1 MTVRIESFVQDTG
14 IYGKVTHER
23 AYKTHR
29 GSPFVVFKGSDGKW
43 QIGQERSGLSVT
55 AMIPRRVQRSK
66 ANLLFVVE
74 DMEKALPEACA
85 MIGLLDSKDWPD
97 EIKPYG
103 QQLIEWCGRL

>member
-1 MTVRIESFVQDTG
+1 MTVRIWSFVQDTG
-14 IYGKVTHER
+14 IYGKVTHGR

-29 GSPFVVFKGSDGKW
+29 DSPFVVFKDSAGKW
-43 QIGQERSGLSVT
+43 QIGQERSGLSIM
-55 AMIPRRVQRSK
+55 AMIPKWVQRSK

-85 MIGLLDSKDWPD
+85 LIGLLDSKDWPD

-103 QQLIEWCGRL
+103 AELIAWCGRL

>member
-1 MTVRIESFVQDTG
+1 MTVRITSFTQDMG
-14 IYGKVTHER
+14 IYGKITHDR
-23 AYKTHR
+23 AYKTNR
-29 GSPFVVFKGSDGKW
+29 DSPFVVFKDSNGKW
-43 QIGQERSGLSVT
+43 QIGQARSGLSIM
-55 AMIPRRVQRSK
+55 ALIPRHVQRSK

-103 QQLIEWCGRL
+103 AELIAWCGRL

>member
-1 MTVRIESFVQDTG
+1 MAVRIASFTQDTG

-29 GSPFVVFKGSDGKW
+29 TSPFVVFKDADGKW
-43 QIGQERSGLSVT
+43 QIGQERSGLSIM
-55 AMIPRRVQRSK
+55 AMIPRHVQRSK
-66 ANLLFVVE
+66 ANLLFVIE

-85 MIGLLDSKDWPD
+85 IIGLLDSKDWPD

>member
-1 MTVRIESFVQDTG
+1 MTIRISSFVQDTG

-29 GSPFVVFKGSDGKW
+29 TSPFVVFKDAGGKW
-43 QIGQERSGLSVT
+43 QIGQERSGLSVM
-55 AMIPRRVQRSK
+55 AMIPRHVQRSK
-66 ANLLFVVE
+66 ANLLFVIE

-85 MIGLLDSKDWPD
+85 MIGLLDSADWPD

-103 QQLIEWCGRL
+103 AELIAWCGRL